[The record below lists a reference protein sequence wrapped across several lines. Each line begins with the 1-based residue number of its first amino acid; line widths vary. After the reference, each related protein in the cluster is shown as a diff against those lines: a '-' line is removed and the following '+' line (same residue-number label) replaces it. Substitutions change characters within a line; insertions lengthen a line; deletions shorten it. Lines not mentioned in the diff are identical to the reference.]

1 VTNSQA
7 LGTARTLRVRL
18 ESVQSRLDELPSRD
32 HTTQVRSA
40 RTLTALCLTDAEE
53 LCQFL
58 EELQQKTL
66 NPGGTQP

>member
-53 LCQFL
+53 LCRFL
-58 EELQQKTL
+58 EELQERTL